1 MDTMQAIRAM
11 MTASG
16 KTHRQIA
23 HDLGKYDTYVS
34 QILSR
39 GKTPQTDTLID
50 LASTCGY
57 RLELVPIDGG
67 DPITIGDDSPDRG
80 GSAPSLQ
87 DARAMLARASAILDQ
102 LDGQR

>member
-39 GKTPQTDTLID
+39 GKTPQVDTLTD
-50 LASTCGY
+50 LARTCGY
-57 RLELVPIDGG
+57 RLELVPTDGG
-67 DPITIGDDSPDRG
+67 APITIGRDDAHDAHDA
-80 GSAPSLQ
+80 APSLQ

-102 LDGQR
+102 LDG